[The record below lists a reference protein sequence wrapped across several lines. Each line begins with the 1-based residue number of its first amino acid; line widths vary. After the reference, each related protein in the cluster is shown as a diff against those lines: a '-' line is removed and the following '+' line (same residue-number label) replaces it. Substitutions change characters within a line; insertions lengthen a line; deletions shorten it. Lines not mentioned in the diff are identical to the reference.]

1 MADTKNSFF
10 EILEVH
16 FKSGLITT
24 RGLNIDSERGRTPS
38 VEVAAQQRASIY
50 YDPIGVEIFSRA
62 PKEETAFIRFNER
75 LSASSWKPLNESD
88 LVRIM
93 DELGTL
99 PDLDRTAYFL
109 TLARITELALVCA
122 GNYADG
128 CEFEAV
134 GDLLVNPRIVDIYV
148 RGKKNPVQK
157 NRHGG
162 ISSQLAGLMGD
173 GDPIDWLKHNTLPH
187 IRKQALLPALYEEL
201 IRSGILTSD
210 YLASVMQRMRQISST
225 VTFLFAWQIDNA
237 IELQRRLDSSSSS
250 TRSFLTNN
258 LCRFDLT
265 VFHEI
270 GKDIAG
276 FSKGKNACRFLCKEV
291 FK

>member
-1 MADTKNSFF
+1 
-10 EILEVH
+10 LEVA
-16 FKSGLITT
+16 
-24 RGLNIDSERGRTPS
+24 E
-38 VEVAAQQRASIY
+38 QQQASIY
-50 YDPIGVEIFSRA
+50 YDPIGEKFFSRT
-62 PKEETAFIRFNER
+62 PKEKMALIRFNER
-75 LSASSWKPLNESD
+75 LSASSRKPLNESD
-88 LVRIM
+88 LDRIM

-99 PDLDRTAYFL
+99 PGLNRTAYFL

-122 GNYADG
+122 GNYA
-128 CEFEAV
+128 
-134 GDLLVNPRIVDIYV
+134 
-148 RGKKNPVQK
+148 VQK
-157 NRHGG
+157 DRHGS
-162 ISSQLAGLMGD
+162 ISSQLAGLIGD

-210 YLASVMQRMRQISST
+210 YLASVMQRMRQISNT

-276 FSKGKNACRFLCKEV
+276 FSKGKKTLPASPMPSRRTG
-291 FK
+291 